1 MPNHFFS
8 PLALGNNLWKLND
21 TLTYRSKSNVPPRQD
36 FCFSLPFCLKKKKNK
51 SIFLHF
57 WSLSPNPKLHGQN
70 IIAFKVISSPRQ
82 RAMCSHFSENLLLW
96 MLPVINSGFPMNWL
110 ITKLLYK
117 SESCSQAWESLTH
130 IDIAYLI
137 ILLLWCFARQYLQNY
152 GNVKCKSKDRLTKTP
167 NKFSTKKMYLCV

>member
-1 MPNHFFS
+1 MCHPGKIFASVCHS
-8 PLALGNNLWKLND
+8 A
-21 TLTYRSKSNVPPRQD
+21 
-36 FCFSLPFCLKKKKNK
+36 LKKKK

-57 WSLSPNPKLHGQN
+57 WSLSPNPKLHGHN

-110 ITKLLYK
+110 IAKLLYK

-130 IDIAYLI
+130 IDIASLI

-152 GNVKCKSKDRLTKTP
+152 GNVKCKSKHRLAKTP
-167 NKFSTKKMYLCV
+167 NKFSTKKCIFVFKSRLGVQYGYNQICSSVVV